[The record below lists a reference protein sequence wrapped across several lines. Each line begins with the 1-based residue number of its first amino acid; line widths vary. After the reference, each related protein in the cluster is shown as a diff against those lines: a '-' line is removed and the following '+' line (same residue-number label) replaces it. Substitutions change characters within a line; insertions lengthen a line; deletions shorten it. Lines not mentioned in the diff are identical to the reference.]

1 MGLAFC
7 SFASGSSGNCYMIRS
22 EKTTVLM
29 DVGIA
34 GKYVLAGLERNG
46 LEIEDVDG
54 ILLTHEHTDHV
65 QSLRMI
71 GRKAENAEVHA
82 SRGTLLS
89 VKDKLPAGR
98 VHEVRID
105 EDFYIGDILVIP
117 FDLSHDATEP
127 MGYSLLAGD
136 RQVTVVTDTGYLTD
150 EIMHHIR
157 TADLLVL
164 EANHEVN
171 ILKMGPYPWPLKQR
185 ILGEEGHL
193 SNETAAGAVCEML
206 RNRREGRPVPKILL
220 AHLSRENNT
229 PQQAYITVQNILFE
243 KGVYVNRDLE
253 LSVLPRD
260 EESPLIEV

>member
-89 VKDKLPAGR
+89 VKDKLPA
-98 VHEVRID
+98 HDPSFTKI
-105 EDFYIGDILVIP
+105 DFYSEGEPATNEPSHVPPIDVELV
-117 FDLSHDATEP
+117 
-127 MGYSLLAGD
+127 
-136 RQVTVVTDTGYLTD
+136 
-150 EIMHHIR
+150 
-157 TADLLVL
+157 
-164 EANHEVN
+164 
-171 ILKMGPYPWPLKQR
+171 
-185 ILGEEGHL
+185 
-193 SNETAAGAVCEML
+193 
-206 RNRREGRPVPKILL
+206 REG
-220 AHLSRENNT
+220 SR
-229 PQQAYITVQNILFE
+229 
-243 KGVYVNRDLE
+243 
-253 LSVLPRD
+253 
-260 EESPLIEV
+260 